1 MKKILMLT
9 AAVFALQALPAFA
22 EGGSKGGKPDRDG
35 RFLEKVD
42 ANKDGKISQ
51 DEYLDVHKARF
62 KEMDANG
69 DGQVTQEEG
78 KAHHAAKRAE
88 MKKKHEEM
96 KAKKAA
102 ETPAE
107 KPAAEKPAAK

>member
-1 MKKILMLT
+1 MKKIMMLT

-22 EGGSKGGKPDRDG
+22 ESGPKGAKHDKDG

-51 DEYLDVHKARF
+51 DEYLNVHKERF
-62 KEMDANG
+62 TQMDANK
-69 DGQVTQEEG
+69 DGFVTKEEG
-78 KAHHAAKRAE
+78 KAHHDAKKAE
-88 MKKKHEEM
+88 WTKKREEM

-102 ETPAE
+102 EKPAE
-107 KPAAEKPAAK
+107 APKAE